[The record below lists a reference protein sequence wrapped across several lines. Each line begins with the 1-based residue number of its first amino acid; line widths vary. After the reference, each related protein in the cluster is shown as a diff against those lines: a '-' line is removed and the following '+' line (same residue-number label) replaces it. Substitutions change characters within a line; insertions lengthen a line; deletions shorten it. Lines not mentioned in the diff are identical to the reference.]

1 MTLVV
6 AAPPKVIPA
15 PIAGAE
21 YDVVGDGGAGSEK
34 DEEDMNEKV
43 DETSVEDLCG
53 SGTDS
58 GILAEDMNPKA
69 DDVVG
74 ASPSSWLEAVLVM
87 NENTDVDADVDADAD
102 SDTG

>member
-1 MTLVV
+1 MVSGGRSPGRAPPTLIPRVRRFMTLVV

-74 ASPSSWLEAVLVM
+74 ASPSS
-87 NENTDVDADVDADAD
+87 
-102 SDTG
+102 